1 MYRSIHLQINVTI
14 TFSYKLEFHFHVDL
28 YYTVYNYIPAGSLEI
43 NNLRVR
49 CPNEGAGCRWMKELH
64 GLEKHQKSCQ
74 HALVSCPNECKEAGG
89 SEVCTF
95 LRKALKSHIKSKCP
109 KRQYKCPR
117 CQESGEYEERT
128 SRHLNVCPM
137 ISTDCPNEG
146 CHKLIPRS
154 SVSSHADICDYQ
166 LVPCKYAVVGC
177 EETPLRKDLL
187 EHEEDDKLHLRIT
200 TEAVL
205 QQKMTSD
212 KFTFMVP
219 DFNELKL
226 KKTAH
231 KSTPF
236 YMKGYNL
243 KVEVHEGKGQGH
255 VSVFTFLL
263 KGKYDNCLQWPFQG
277 TVTIELL
284 NQLDDK
290 NHYRDIFVFRADYN
304 ISKPADSL
312 EQGIGCGRGKTEF
325 ISHSALDYNREKN
338 CQYLKNDSLVFRI
351 SVDVPDHK
359 PWLMCSTEN

>member
-1 MYRSIHLQINVTI
+1 
-14 TFSYKLEFHFHVDL
+14 
-28 YYTVYNYIPAGSLEI
+28 
-43 NNLRVR
+43 
-49 CPNEGAGCRWMKELH
+49 MKELH

-146 CHKLIPRS
+146 CHKRIPRS
-154 SVSSHADICDYQ
+154 SVSSHANICDYE

-177 EETPLRKDLL
+177 EKTPLRKDLL

-200 TEAVL
+200 AEAVLSL

-212 KFTFMVP
+212 SSNQFTFMVP
-219 DFNELKL
+219 EFKKLRLKNAVH
-226 KKTAH
+226 T
-231 KSTPF
+231 SPPF
-236 YMKGYNL
+236 YMKGYKMNI
-243 KVEVHEGKGQGH
+243 EVRANGDQEGKAH
-255 VSVFTFLL
+255 VSVFSFFL
-263 KGKYDNCLQWPFQG
+263 KGKYDNCLQWPFPG
-277 TVTIELL
+277 TVSIELL
-284 NQLDDK
+284 NQLEDVSHFK
-290 NHYRDIFVFRADYN
+290 QGMVFPADN
-304 ISKPADSL
+304 ISSHRVTNN
-312 EQGIGCGRGKTEF
+312 RGKGKGGWGWVRF
-325 ISHSALDYNREKN
+325 VSHSALNYNLEKN

-351 SVDVPDHK
+351 SIDIPDHK
-359 PWLMCSTEN
+359 PWLVCSAESMFHH